1 MEEFFPIVCGH
12 CEFLS
17 SLRVGII
24 ANVIPLLTLSPP
36 TRISIQA
43 SRRGGSDFTRVLLI
57 KPFGRVMTVLH
68 QAPRQG
74 GDISLACVRK
84 GFFLVT
90 CFLLLVTSV
99 APVSCV
105 FFLALRCIVADCFS
119 SVLSSCVSALLML
132 VVVFRRWPTGLE
144 CTHPTYRI
152 SCMYLVA
159 SGLAQ
164 ESRVQ
169 TARQGEMEKK
179 RKSEFVF
186 GRICASYIID

>member
-1 MEEFFPIVCGH
+1 M
-12 CEFLS
+12 
-17 SLRVGII
+17 
-24 ANVIPLLTLSPP
+24 
-36 TRISIQA
+36 
-43 SRRGGSDFTRVLLI
+43 
-57 KPFGRVMTVLH
+57 H

-144 CTHPTYRI
+144 RTHPTYRI

-164 ESRVQ
+164 ESRAQ
-169 TARQGEMEKK
+169 TARQGEIEGKEKK
-179 RKSEFVF
+179 INIIISMRIIKYLPRLSMRLSCIFFCFPGKTTPRATGKSPR
-186 GRICASYIID
+186 GCAAPQIHLQVSLHGPSKLGKAEANSSADLS